1 YCGNFKVDL
10 IPYKVTVPEKT
21 LLFLPSHICYIMVQK
36 DTFRMDDS
44 TFVWLRDKIHLFSS
58 SKESKLRIILNPSIW

>member
-10 IPYKVTVPEKT
+10 IPYKVTGAEKT
-21 LLFLPSHICYIMVQK
+21 LLFLPSHIYYNKVQK

-44 TFVWLRDKIHLFSS
+44 TFIWLRDRIHLFSS
-58 SKESKLRIILNPSIW
+58 LKESKLRIVLDQSIC